1 MITQTTP
8 LQSHRERK
16 RMPVASLLD
25 PAILLPAL
33 PEMFRKLDPRPMIKN
48 PVMFVVEVVTVLTT
62 VLLVRDLATG
72 AGGIGFSAPDR
83 RVALGHAPVRE
94 PGRGRGRGPRQG
106 AGRLAAAHPHRGQ
119 GQARGLG
126 RGPQLARGLG
136 A

>member
-1 MITQTTP
+1 
-8 LQSHRERK
+8 
-16 RMPVASLLD
+16 MPVASMLD

-33 PEMFRKLDPRPMIKN
+33 PETFRKLDPRLMIKN

-72 AGGIGFSAPDR
+72 AGGIGFSVQIVVLA
-83 RVALGHAPVRE
+83 VGHAPVRQ

-106 AGRLAAAHPHRGQ
+106 AGGLLAAHPHRGQ

-126 RGPQLARGLG
+126 REPQLARGLG
-136 A
+136 T